1 MILSLKA
8 ICQRNIIKLLES
20 KRYALKSLFAFF
32 KAIIFYR
39 KLLLEILT
47 EFYDID
53 NFRTYKQ
60 IKEDN
65 QYKILLWLEEE
76 DPLLMIYTN
85 NIWKNFFT
93 DLDSQFHLEC
103 LNNNE
108 NEAEMILNM
117 KYRSTLAEQSRKMLT
132 EFIDKEKKVYKVAFI
147 NKLNY
152 IEQKKK
158 KAKNTLIKSQR
169 RLDENKQMKG
179 IILLNS
185 IEDEKSKK
193 QQKKTSRSKLYKKS
207 LNEHKVDIK
216 KFAPS
221 ETFFKTYE
229 NKNRQPSSK
238 SQPRIKRVKL

>member
-8 ICQRNIIKLLES
+8 ICQRNIIKILES

-39 KLLLEILT
+39 KLLLEILL
-47 EFYDID
+47 EFYHID
-53 NFRTYKQ
+53 NFKAYKQ

-76 DPLLMIYTN
+76 DPLLMLYTN
-85 NIWKNFFT
+85 NIWKNFLT
-93 DLDSQFHLEC
+93 DLDSQFHYEC
-103 LNNNE
+103 PKKNE
-108 NEAEMILNM
+108 NEADMILNM
-117 KYRSTLAEQSRKMLT
+117 KYRNNLT
-132 EFIDKEKKVYKVAFI
+132 KELRQNLKQFIDNEKNVYKVAFLK
-147 NKLNY
+147 KLNY

-158 KAKNTLIKSQR
+158 KAKNLLIKSQR
-169 RLDENKQMKG
+169 KLDESKQMKG

-185 IEDEKSKK
+185 IEDEKSKN
-193 QQKKTSRSKLYKKS
+193 QQKKVSRSKLYKKS
-207 LNEHKVDIK
+207 LNEHKVGIK

-221 ETFFKTYE
+221 ETFFKTDE
-229 NKNRQPSSK
+229 NKNKQPSSK

>member
-1 MILSLKA
+1 MVLSLKA

-47 EFYDID
+47 EFYHID
-53 NFRTYKQ
+53 NFKAYKQ

-76 DPLLMIYTN
+76 DPLLMLYTN
-85 NIWKNFFT
+85 HIWKNFLT
-93 DLDSQFHLEC
+93 DLNSQFHYEC
-103 LNNNE
+103 PNKNE
-108 NEAEMILNM
+108 NDADMILNM
-117 KYRSTLAEQSRKMLT
+117 KYRSTLTKELRQTLT
-132 EFIDKEKKVYKVAFI
+132 EFINNEKYVYKVSFL

-158 KAKNTLIKSQR
+158 KAKNILIKSQR
-169 RLDENKQMKG
+169 KLDESKQMKG

-185 IEDEKSKK
+185 IEDEKSKNN
-193 QQKKTSRSKLYKKS
+193 QKKVSRSKLYKKS
-207 LNEHKVDIK
+207 LNEHKVGIK

-221 ETFFKTYE
+221 ETFFKTNE
-229 NKNRQPSSK
+229 NKNKQSSSK